1 MGPAARLEKMVR
13 KKRGEMKLR
22 RRRRRRRRRFC
33 SALGRF
39 VILSWLGA
47 LSHVVLRPGESIAQ
61 AAAVHSVVSLLGS
74 SAMRGDDIDR

>member
-22 RRRRRRRRRFC
+22 RRRRRRRFC

-39 VILSWLGA
+39 VILSWLGP
-47 LSHVVLRPGESIAQ
+47 LIHICTLPSSES
-61 AAAVHSVVSLLGS
+61 
-74 SAMRGDDIDR
+74 

>member
-22 RRRRRRRRRFC
+22 RRRRRRRFC

-39 VILSWLGA
+39 VILSWGVSVLGGLQA
-47 LSHVVLRPGESIAQ
+47 LTSF
-61 AAAVHSVVSLLGS
+61 
-74 SAMRGDDIDR
+74 

>member
-39 VILSWLGA
+39 VILSWGVSVLGRLQA
-47 LSHVVLRPGESIAQ
+47 LTSF
-61 AAAVHSVVSLLGS
+61 
-74 SAMRGDDIDR
+74 

>member
-22 RRRRRRRRRFC
+22 RRRRRRRRRRFC

-39 VILSWLGA
+39 VILSWGVSVLGGLQA
-47 LSHVVLRPGESIAQ
+47 LTSF
-61 AAAVHSVVSLLGS
+61 
-74 SAMRGDDIDR
+74 

>member
-13 KKRGEMKLR
+13 KKRGEMKLG

-39 VILSWLGA
+39 VILSWGVSVLGGLQA
-47 LSHVVLRPGESIAQ
+47 LTSF
-61 AAAVHSVVSLLGS
+61 
-74 SAMRGDDIDR
+74 